1 MIYIIREEFLIFI
14 NTFFYQKNSKDIFM
28 RKIKYNKK
36 KKGQINMKY
45 YYFYYYIYYYCNINF
60 YDINGVEIKLKM
72 ILKLKK

>member
-36 KKGQINMKY
+36 KKRSDKH
-45 YYFYYYIYYYCNINF
+45 
-60 YDINGVEIKLKM
+60 EIL
-72 ILKLKK
+72 LFLLLYLLLLQY

>member
-1 MIYIIREEFLIFI
+1 
-14 NTFFYQKNSKDIFM
+14 
-28 RKIKYNKK
+28 
-36 KKGQINMKY
+36 MKY